1 MGRPYRHL
9 RHEITPCTNL
19 LRGGSW
25 DTFDL
30 SVRSAYRYLFDPVN
44 WFYINGFR
52 CVRSP

>member
-19 LRGGSW
+19 LRGGAW

-30 SVRSAYRYLFDPVN
+30 SVRSAYRNVRSPSN
-44 WFYINGFR
+44 SFYNRGFR